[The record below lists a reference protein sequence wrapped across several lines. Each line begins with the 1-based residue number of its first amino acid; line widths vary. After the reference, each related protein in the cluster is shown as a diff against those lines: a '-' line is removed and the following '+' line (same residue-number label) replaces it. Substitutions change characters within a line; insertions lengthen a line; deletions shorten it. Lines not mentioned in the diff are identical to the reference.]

1 MTTLRIFQL
10 AAAVTTKQ
18 SADEPL
24 QSAERTKTIKEGL
37 ITMAD
42 TKKNIPDEFQS
53 AAIKAKKNSVV
64 SAGAGSGKTSV
75 LSQRFLD
82 LVQNRNCNV
91 DEILTLTFT
100 KKATI
105 EMSSRIYDVL
115 KKNSPEK
122 AADFYKANIKTLDA
136 YCNSVAKAGS
146 HFYGISPDF
155 TQDKETA
162 QRKIQEMA
170 LPFIL
175 KHRDNPAIKALVK
188 TNDYAETAQAIFVD
202 VIANN
207 STVVTPIDFDA
218 DLSRQKQLIIKAWDE
233 NQKKIFSDMD
243 NFLGLWNSVPE
254 NPGSSIYVNAQEYL
268 RDFTKPY
275 KTELTLTA
283 VENHSTEEIEE
294 TFSALAYFCNTPKV
308 GRLKN
313 LKEANEYLISA
324 AETLKIL
331 QQIITYV
338 QSLDIIEALFP
349 LLKEFQK
356 AANDFKRQSGILS
369 FKDISDIALK
379 TLIEHP
385 EIRKIEKQKYKAI
398 MIDEFQDNNQTQR
411 DMLFLLAEKQDR
423 MDKSVPSVDEL
434 EEEKLFFVGDEKQ
447 SIYRF
452 RGADVSVFRKLS
464 EDFKDGNLQMSTNYR
479 SHQSLIASFNTIFG
493 GIPFPP
499 ALNSTEKKDLQPS
512 VFYTEQNE
520 EELKKEGLSI
530 PEYEAVYHEV
540 TLSKSAK
547 EQITAETYKDI
558 YQPHIHLAFT
568 DDSETEAEWVVQKIK
583 ALIENG
589 ADENKKVSPGDIAIL
604 FRSYE
609 SQALYE
615 RILLK
620 HGIPYNTE
628 TVKGFFSDGPVNDI
642 FSFLRLCA
650 YPYDTLSYAQLLRS
664 PFVNLSI
671 TEVNAILIKNKEPFS
686 SENESLL
693 SPDGCL
699 HYKKAAEL
707 FTELKNKCR
716 TASLTELIDTLWYE
730 AGYRYETLWNTQV
743 SMYSKLY
750 DLIFEFARKC
760 ESENMSVAAFVDEL
774 RNYKDDRKKLEDM
787 DIPIVQHEG
796 VHLMSIHK
804 SKGLEFEIVFIP
816 VTNKKGMAEK
826 NTLPVY
832 FSKNYG
838 FTINTVA
845 TEDSYSDNK
854 NINYFF
860 TLAEKE
866 NIQKE
871 NAELRRL
878 TYVALTRAVNS
889 LYISKSKED
898 PANIS
903 PEKFTPG
910 NEERLSTIY
919 NTLFPVINFY
929 KEKEELNFCPFTFE
943 DIELNDEPE
952 SSLKHRRNT
961 QEAKY
966 MLLEDIKK
974 LDVYSETS
982 GTKILSLDEVQP
994 RYILPS
1000 QLYHE
1005 EENLSRE
1012 QSSKLSE
1019 QEKAAPYKEIDE
1031 IIIQSIPEK
1040 KSDSPARPRFSF
1052 TDFGTIAHS
1061 FLESALS
1068 PEKNLPKYSNK
1079 DIIGLENSRTKLETV
1094 TKACNKMTDAF
1105 LNSPLGQKAVSAEWK
1120 KCEYEFKYHADGYII
1135 HGTMD
1140 LIFKNSDGTYTV
1152 VDYKTNQTIKPE
1164 MYYNQLSAYKEA
1176 ASQMLGLPAE
1186 KIKCSLFYLRYGKE
1200 VDITEKC
1207 SKPLDWKSI
1216 ITM

>member
-1 MTTLRIFQL
+1 
-10 AAAVTTKQ
+10 
-18 SADEPL
+18 
-24 QSAERTKTIKEGL
+24 
-37 ITMAD
+37 MAD
-42 TKKNIPDEFQS
+42 IKKNIPDEFQS

-100 KKATI
+100 KKATV

-155 TQDKETA
+155 TQDQEAARK
-162 QRKIQEMA
+162 KIQDMA

-175 KHRDNPAIKALVK
+175 KHRDNPAIQALVN
-188 TNDYAETAQAIFVD
+188 TNDYAQTAQSIFVD

-218 DLSRQKQLIIKAWDE
+218 DLIRQKQLIIKAWDE
-233 NQKKIFSDMD
+233 NQTKIFSCMN
-243 NFLGLWNSVPE
+243 NFFGIWNSVPE
-254 NPGSSIYVNAQEYL
+254 NSSSSTYAKAQEHL
-268 RDFTKPY
+268 KDFIKPY
-275 KTELTLTA
+275 RTDLTLTD
-283 VENHSTEEIEE
+283 VENHSTKEIEE
-294 TFSALAYFCNTPKV
+294 TFSALAYFCKTPKV

-313 LKEANEYLISA
+313 LKEANEYLVA
-324 AETLKIL
+324 ASENLKIL
-331 QQIITYV
+331 QQIITYI

-356 AANDFKRQSGILS
+356 TANDFKRQSGILS

-423 MDKSVPSVDEL
+423 MEKSVPSVDEL
-434 EEEKLFFVGDEKQ
+434 EPEKLFFVGDEKQ

-464 EDFKDGNLQMSTNYR
+464 DDFKDGNLQMSTNYR

-493 GIPFPP
+493 GITFPP
-499 ALNSTEKKDLQPS
+499 DFNSSEKKELQPS
-512 VFYTEQNE
+512 VFYTEQDE
-520 EELKKEGLSI
+520 ADLKKEGLSI

-540 TLSKSAK
+540 TLSKSAR
-547 EQITAETYKDI
+547 EQITTDTYKNI

-568 DDSETEAEWVVQKIK
+568 DDAETEAEWVVQKIK
-583 ALIENG
+583 SLIQNG
-589 ADENKKVSPGDIAIL
+589 ADENEKVSPGEIAIL
-604 FRSYE
+604 FRSYD
-609 SQALYE
+609 SQTLYE

-628 TVKGFFSDGPVNDI
+628 TVKGLFADGPVNDI
-642 FSFLRLCA
+642 FSFLRLCV
-650 YPYDTLSYAQLLRS
+650 YPSDTLSYAQLLRS

-671 TEVNAILIKNKEPFS
+671 TEVNAILIQNKEPFS
-686 SENESLL
+686 QENEFLL
-693 SPDGCL
+693 SPDGCR
-699 HYKKAAEL
+699 HYKKASEL
-707 FTELKNKCR
+707 FNELKAECK
-716 TASLTELIDTLWYE
+716 TASLTELINKLWYT

-774 RNYKDDRKKLEDM
+774 RNYKDDKKKLDDM
-787 DIPIVQHEG
+787 DIPVVQHDG

-804 SKGLEFEIVFIP
+804 SKGLEFKIVFIP
-816 VTNKKGMAEK
+816 VTNKKGVIEK
-826 NTLPVY
+826 NSLPVY
-832 FSKNYG
+832 FSQKYG
-838 FTINTVA
+838 FTINTAA
-845 TEDSYSDNK
+845 TEDSFSDNK

-860 TLAEKE
+860 SLAEKE
-866 NIQKE
+866 NILKE

-889 LYISKSKED
+889 LYISKSKAD
-898 PANIS
+898 SASIS
-903 PEKFTPG
+903 PEKFIPG
-910 NEERLSTIY
+910 AEERLSTIY
-919 NTLFPVINFY
+919 NTLYPVINFY
-929 KEKEELNFCPFTFE
+929 KDNSELQFCPFTFE
-943 DIELNDEPE
+943 DIELDDESEP
-952 SSLKHRRNT
+952 SDKNRRNT
-961 QEAKY
+961 QDAK
-966 MLLEDIKK
+966 LLLLDDLKK
-974 LDVYSETS
+974 IDVYNETS
-982 GTKILSLDEVQP
+982 GTKIISLDAVLP
-994 RYILPS
+994 RYVLPS

-1005 EENLSRE
+1005 EEKNLNRE
-1012 QSSKLSE
+1012 QLTQLLQPDETTS
-1019 QEKAAPYKEIDE
+1019 YREINE

-1040 KSDSPARPRFSF
+1040 KSDSSSQPRFSF

-1061 FLESALS
+1061 YLESALS
-1068 PEKNLPKYSNK
+1068 PEKKLPKYSNK
-1079 DIIGLENSRTKLETV
+1079 DIVGLENNKTKLETV
-1094 TKACNKMTDAF
+1094 KAACEKMTNDF
-1105 LNSPLGQKAVSAEWK
+1105 LNSPLGQKAVNAEWK
-1120 KCEYEFKYHADGYII
+1120 RCEYEFKYCTEGFII

-1152 VDYKTNQTIKPE
+1152 VDYKTNQNIKPE
-1164 MYYNQLSAYKEA
+1164 MYYSQLTAYKEA
-1176 ASQMLGLPAE
+1176 ASQMLCIPAE
-1186 KIKCSLFYLRYGKE
+1186 KIKCSLFYLRHAKE
-1200 VDITEKC
+1200 VDITENC

-1216 ITM
+1216 ITT